1 MKKTIFIVLAATLA
15 FLVSSLPGY
24 VEQVAFA
31 EPAVRGHAD
40 GGRSGGFVGRG
51 GSGGYVGRG
60 SGGYVGRGSGGYV
73 GRGSGGYV
81 GRGGSGGFRGHG
93 GHGGHF
99 SGSIWIGPGWGLWD
113 PFFYPYYPYYPYQY
127 PYQPPVVI
135 QQEPQEYIL
144 PEQQPEE
151 TNYWYYCRNPKG
163 YYPYV
168 KTCPGGWLK
177 VAPAPAP
184 PDQED

>member
-15 FLVSSLPGY
+15 FFVNSLPGH

-31 EPAVRGHAD
+31 EPAVRGHVD
-40 GGRSGGFVGRG
+40 GGRSGGF
-51 GSGGYVGRG
+51 
-60 SGGYVGRGSGGYV
+60 
-73 GRGSGGYV
+73 V

-113 PFFYPYYPYYPYQY
+113 PFFYPYYPYYSYPY

-151 TNYWYYCRNPKG
+151 TSYWYYCRNPKG

-168 KTCPGGWLK
+168 KTCPGGWLR